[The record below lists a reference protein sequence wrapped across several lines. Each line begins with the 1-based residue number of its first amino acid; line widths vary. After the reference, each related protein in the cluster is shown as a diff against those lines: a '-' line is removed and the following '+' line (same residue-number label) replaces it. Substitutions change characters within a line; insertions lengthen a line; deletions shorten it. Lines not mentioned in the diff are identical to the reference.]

1 MSKTKETM
9 TVRVRDCL
17 FGIQLNAIME
27 LIALDILQPIVCK
40 KTAYIKNNHRDS
52 VNGYFRI
59 AGTNL
64 VWMHVQDGYGVIIN
78 EFITTRSEKRINLV
92 EVLSKYY
99 WYIENT
105 SNMIKAHE
113 LDLSL
118 IHI

>member
-78 EFITTRSEKRINLV
+78 ETLQ
-92 EVLSKYY
+92 SKQSQKY
-99 WYIENT
+99 
-105 SNMIKAHE
+105 
-113 LDLSL
+113 LSL
-118 IHI
+118 LEVRRG